1 MLIIKNF
8 ALAFLLL
15 LKITFSVSQEVE
27 FTYNGFAG
35 ANLTL
40 DGIAYIDSNGLL
52 KLTNDTFLKKYGHA
66 FHPSPIPFGR
76 TTSSFSTTFV
86 FAIISE
92 YRDLSGHGFAFFISP
107 TEDFYTAL
115 AKQYLGLFNTQNNG
129 NLTDNIFAIEF
140 DTIQNPEF
148 NDINDN
154 HVGIDINSLKSSKSV
169 SAGYYADDSG
179 VFQNLSLISRK
190 AMQV

>member
-66 FHPSPIPFGR
+66 FYPSPVRFGR

-92 YRDLSGHGFAFFISP
+92 YLDLKSDGMAFFISP
-107 TEDFYTAL
+107 SKNLSAAL
-115 AKQYLGLFNTQNNG
+115 PGQYLGLFNEQNNG
-129 NLTDNIFAIEF
+129 NPTNNIFAIEL
-140 DTIQNPEF
+140 DTAKNSEF
-148 NDINDN
+148 NDTNDN
-154 HVGIDINSLKSSKSV
+154 HVGIDIN
-169 SAGYYADDSG
+169 
-179 VFQNLSLISRK
+179 
-190 AMQV
+190 